1 METDLLEQVNEVK
14 RRIELRHEDEK
25 KELEDLRRSEV
36 DTTEKRYKDLIRI
49 LETENNDYKKLK
61 FGREELE
68 TQLEGY
74 KLEVKV

>member
-1 METDLLEQVNEVK
+1 MNEVK

-25 KELEDLRRSEV
+25 KEMEHLRRSEV
-36 DTTEKRYKDLIRI
+36 ETAEKRYKDLIRI

-61 FGREELE
+61 FSREELE
-68 TQLEGY
+68 AQLEGY

>member
-1 METDLLEQVNEVK
+1 VNEVK